1 MHLPALQGKEEEMT
15 ANELMA
21 LCRALKAHRLTL
33 TEFAILRRLD
43 EEGDWVQ
50 LRTLREALG
59 VTDSAIS
66 WTAQGLQVPKG
77 YVAKARGQD
86 ERTVWICLTEGG
98 IALMEEIRAELEGG
112 ENG

>member
-1 MHLPALQGKEEEMT
+1 MT

-33 TEFAILRRLD
+33 TEFAILRRL
-43 EEGDWVQ
+43 EEECDWVQ
-50 LRTLREALG
+50 LRTLREELG
-59 VTDSAIS
+59 VTDSGVS
-66 WTAQGLQVPKG
+66 YTAQGLEVPKG

-86 ERTVWICLTEGG
+86 ERTVWISLTEAGFA
-98 IALMEEIRAELEGG
+98 IMEEIRAALEGG